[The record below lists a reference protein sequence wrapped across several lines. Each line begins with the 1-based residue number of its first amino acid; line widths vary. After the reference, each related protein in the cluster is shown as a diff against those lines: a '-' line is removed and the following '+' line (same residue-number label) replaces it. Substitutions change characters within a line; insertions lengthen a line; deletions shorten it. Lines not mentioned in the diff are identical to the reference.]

1 MIRFKFD
8 WTILII
14 IYLKFRFKIY
24 GIDLL
29 KIPKSTLSL
38 KNTYFICVIF
48 YIKQLVNFC
57 TKFPKL
63 NTIKKILVL
72 QQDNVNKKL
81 SSAVDKVK
89 IIFKYFYNYN

>member
-29 KIPKSTLSL
+29 KIPKSAQTL
-38 KNTYFICVIF
+38 KNTNFICVIF
-48 YIKQLVNFC
+48 YIKQLVNFYKISK
-57 TKFPKL
+57 TKHYKEDSCF
-63 NTIKKILVL
+63 TAR
-72 QQDNVNKKL
+72 QC
-81 SSAVDKVK
+81 
-89 IIFKYFYNYN
+89 